1 MSIKRYKLFIPFNY
15 LFYVQEKVM
24 SKISP
29 MQAAALGLIPSQTIT
44 ETIAPKP
51 NTTQAVAIKAKVV
64 KTNIAK
70 PVTKA
75 PPAVKAVIKTVA
87 KPIVKTALKPAPK
100 AIRSVNIKQ
109 DYKKIDHKKNDLHK
123 DNQKNNHKK
132 NDKKDDKNLRPEKIK
147 MERDSFT
154 MPKDEYAQ
162 LTLLKARLMAMG
174 QPAKKSELLRAG
186 IKLLAAMS
194 DNTLKTTLAKI
205 PVIKTGRPNK

>member
-1 MSIKRYKLFIPFNY
+1 
-15 LFYVQEKVM
+15 M

-29 MQAAALGLIPSQTIT
+29 MQAAALGIKTNPTKPAAEKVVATKAAAVKPATAKTSINPVATK
-44 ETIAPKP
+44 IAPKKTVV
-51 NTTQAVAIKAKVV
+51 NTVSV
-64 KTNIAK
+64 K
-70 PVTKA
+70 
-75 PPAVKAVIKTVA
+75 PAVTKTVA
-87 KPIVKTALKPAPK
+87 KPSPKPALKVASKPK
-100 AIRSVNIKQ
+100 A
-109 DYKKIDHKKNDLHK
+109 DHTKKDKKNDH
-123 DNQKNNHKK
+123 
-132 NDKKDDKNLRPEKIK
+132 KKDDKKAKPEKAKVEKVK

-162 LTLLKARLMAMG
+162 LTLLKVRLTSMG

>member
-1 MSIKRYKLFIPFNY
+1 
-15 LFYVQEKVM
+15 M

-29 MQAAALGLIPSQTIT
+29 MQAEALGLKPSLV
-44 ETIAPKP
+44 KP
-51 NTTQAVAIKAKVV
+51 VV
-64 KTNIAK
+64 KPVAKAVVKPAVKPVAKAIAK
-70 PVTKA
+70 PVRRTA
-75 PPAVKAVIKTVA
+75 A
-87 KPIVKTALKPAPK
+87 KPAAKTNAKKTA
-100 AIRSVNIKQ
+100 
-109 DYKKIDHKKNDLHK
+109 
-123 DNQKNNHKK
+123 
-132 NDKKDDKNLRPEKIK
+132 KKDTKKAKPEKVK

-162 LTLLKARLMAMG
+162 LTLLKARLTSMG

>member
-1 MSIKRYKLFIPFNY
+1 
-15 LFYVQEKVM
+15 M

-29 MQAAALGLIPSQTIT
+29 MQAEALGL
-44 ETIAPKP
+44 KP
-51 NTTQAVAIKAKVV
+51 ATPMAVATPAV
-64 KTNIAK
+64 KPVTKPVAK
-70 PVTKA
+70 PVTKPVA
-75 PPAVKAVIKTVA
+75 KTVA
-87 KPIVKTALKPAPK
+87 KPAAKPVIKTAAKLATKAKPVAKVTAKK
-100 AIRSVNIKQ
+100 ANT
-109 DYKKIDHKKNDLHK
+109 KKSA
-123 DNQKNNHKK
+123 
-132 NDKKDDKNLRPEKIK
+132 KKDTKKAKPEKVK

-162 LTLLKARLMAMG
+162 LTLLKARLTAMG

>member
-1 MSIKRYKLFIPFNY
+1 
-15 LFYVQEKVM
+15 M

-29 MQAAALGLIPSQTIT
+29 MQAEALGLKPSV
-44 ETIAPKP
+44 ASSVAAKP
-51 NTTQAVAIKAKVV
+51 IIKPA
-64 KTNIAK
+64 AK
-70 PVTKA
+70 PVAKPATEAITK
-75 PPAVKAVIKTVA
+75 PVRKTVA
-87 KPIVKTALKPAPK
+87 KPAAKAKANATKNNIKKTA
-100 AIRSVNIKQ
+100 
-109 DYKKIDHKKNDLHK
+109 
-123 DNQKNNHKK
+123 
-132 NDKKDDKNLRPEKIK
+132 KKDTKKAKPEKVK

-162 LTLLKARLMAMG
+162 LTLLKARLTAMG